1 MKAKII
7 KSGMTSFVDT
17 KKKEIAF
24 VKGCDR
30 VVFKISPSA
39 KNISSGGVKKNAFSR
54 GVRSLVNLTGRIHTP
69 SFMFRSDASAI
80 HSDWTKIGGDLYAAI
95 DKYNEK

>member
-7 KSGMTSFVDT
+7 KSGMTSFVDAN
-17 KKKEIAF
+17 KKEIAF
-24 VKGCDR
+24 VKGCNR
-30 VVFKISPSA
+30 FVFKISPA
-39 KNISSGGVKKNAFSR
+39 KNISSGSAKKTAFSK

-80 HSDWTKIGGDLYAAI
+80 HSDWAKIGGDLYAAI